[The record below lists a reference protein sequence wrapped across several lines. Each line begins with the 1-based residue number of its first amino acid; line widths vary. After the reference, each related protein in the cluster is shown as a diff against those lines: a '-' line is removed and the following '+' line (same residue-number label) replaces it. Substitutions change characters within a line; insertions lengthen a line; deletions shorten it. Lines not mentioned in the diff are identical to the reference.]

1 LSAPRSD
8 QTHEAYTP
16 ESAAAQPPWT
26 TFWAWQESV
35 SFLQLPLQKYEN
47 FSENLKQRFALTGYP
62 RRKTNVRHN
71 EKWWRPWR
79 PRSPPI
85 LSKL

>member
-8 QTHEAYTP
+8 QTHTAYTP
-16 ESAAAQPPWT
+16 ESAAAQP
-26 TFWAWQESV
+26 SV

-47 FSENLKQRFALTGYP
+47 FSGNLKQRFALTGYP

-85 LSKL
+85 L